1 MACAQTGR
9 ELLMNIQDSPT
20 KVIDPK
26 QRKAVERAVRK
37 ERSKIVSLELDGVH
51 LDSSVQSMQELS
63 EKLWL
68 LPALKAHD
76 KEGKC
81 IDLHKVYIIGRHMSV
96 RDKFAFLCF
105 SNVWNLLNMYRAIA
119 SGYSV
124 TLQTDVTST
133 ASTSA
138 FNKQGFGVNMLGGHI
153 AIWSFSLIPA
163 ETESGD
169 TYAQSYAASKQA
181 ARAVMRLKLCGN
193 PECATCSCI
202 AFIKSNET
210 VAACMCSQP
219 YN

>member
-1 MACAQTGR
+1 
-9 ELLMNIQDSPT
+9 MNIQDSPT

-51 LDSSVQSMQELS
+51 LDSSVTSMQELS

-76 KEGKC
+76 HQGLC

-96 RDKFAFLCF
+96 RDKFAFMCF

-124 TLQTDVTST
+124 TLQTDVTSK

-138 FNKQGFGVNMLGGHI
+138 FNKQGLGD
-153 AIWSFSLIPA
+153 F
-163 ETESGD
+163 
-169 TYAQSYAASKQA
+169 TY
-181 ARAVMRLKLCGN
+181 R
-193 PECATCSCI
+193 
-202 AFIKSNET
+202 
-210 VAACMCSQP
+210 
-219 YN
+219 